1 MLLRLWRRRECLTLR
16 AAAGRVGIHPST
28 FARVEQGE
36 QMHGETLAQL
46 LLWVLGREERPQ
58 NETLALEA
66 ENTAEAAPQDAAECS
81 TERFEKVEGLAQAP
95 EPSGNPGEFEAGQLV
110 RNAYQFPAPAPPI
123 PAEESASEARRAV
136 ETEIAEE
143 PEAGAELP
151 VHALD
156 QDPAVCDLRPAGS

>member
-28 FARVEQGE
+28 LARVEQGE

-58 NETLALEA
+58 NETLTLEA

-81 TERFEKVEGLAQAP
+81 TERFEKVEGLAPAP
-95 EPSGNPGEFEAGQLV
+95 EPSGNSGEFEAGELV
-110 RNAYQFPAPAPPI
+110 RNAYQFPAPAPAI
-123 PAEESASEARRAV
+123 AAEQGADEAQRQAAA
-136 ETEIAEE
+136 EIAEE

>member
-28 FARVEQGE
+28 LARVEQGE

-66 ENTAEAAPQDAAECS
+66 ENGDEAPQSAAGCS
-81 TERFEKVEGLAQAP
+81 TETA
-95 EPSGNPGEFEAGQLV
+95 EPSGNPGEFA
-110 RNAYQFPAPAPPI
+110 APAAPI
-123 PAEESASEARRAV
+123 PAQESASEARRAV
-136 ETEIAEE
+136 ETEVAEE
-143 PEAGAELP
+143 PEAAAELP

-156 QDPAVCDLRPAGS
+156 QDPAMCDLRPAGS

>member
-28 FARVEQGE
+28 LARVEQGE

-66 ENTAEAAPQDAAECS
+66 ENGDEAPQSAAGCS
-81 TERFEKVEGLAQAP
+81 TETA
-95 EPSGNPGEFEAGQLV
+95 EPSGNPGEFEAGQPV
-110 RNAYQFPAPAPPI
+110 RNTYQFPAPAPPI
-123 PAEESASEARRAV
+123 PTEESASEARRAV
-136 ETEIAEE
+136 ETEVAEE
-143 PEAGAELP
+143 PETGAEHS

-156 QDPAVCDLRPAGS
+156 PDPAVCDLWPAGS